1 MNLYKFHSNP
11 DSLIRGEH
19 KNRVLTNMVRDR
31 LGYTSRFAPDLVDS
45 IVDQLGGWKT
55 GGESGTN
62 LHDIL
67 VGIEN
72 HGIDYFSG
80 FKSKDFFLKNRKEI
94 VEFCESEGIDFGYD
108 VAWDNEAFSDLA
120 EQGLEEEKLGAMSM
134 VLDLQLSRNSTAE
147 EIYFTMY
154 DSMGNEGDTAVC
166 HSISVYV
173 VEGLASE
180 YVDIMNS

>member
-1 MNLYKFHSNP
+1 
-11 DSLIRGEH
+11 
-19 KNRVLTNMVRDR
+19 MVRDR

-55 GGESGTN
+55 GGEPGTN

-67 VGIEN
+67 VGIANYGVE
-72 HGIDYFSG
+72 YFSG

-134 VLDLQLSRNSTAE
+134 VLDLNLSGNSTADAEVVAE